1 MRTRVGVSRIVTVE
15 EMMLQSSIAWID
27 FSEQDRRKMMEVV
40 ALFKQRDTRDELG
53 LGSIR
58 DAFADFFF
66 PGTSTLQ
73 TRARYFL
80 FVTWL
85 YRYYEHRQVPSSRVP
100 HRLRGDEVKLIEA
113 LKAAGEDGIIGQISG
128 ASLQRFPSSIY
139 WNGLRR
145 WGILRFPGSQGQY
158 HRWLDHFYRQ
168 RYIPQ
173 LTDDGEPVEGW
184 GRANWDPSLPQVPD
198 GFPAQADFQLT
209 YDEAAYLREQVM
221 LFCRDSLLAILLDR
235 CNPVEDVEFVWLHPR
250 VAEFPTEQQTWL
262 LHARNFSETMYG
274 AALLYNLMLAELQRL
289 DDLVEIYQEEIEAW
303 REELEIRA
311 AELAI
316 WDQGDFWK
324 LVTHNAQIPPMT
336 RRFVDAWLRVLLSGR
351 KPPDITVHGEA
362 RALVHD
368 REVWLKRGRSR
379 FESQRHL
386 EMWSGAA
393 GVARL
398 DYRWPV
404 AHRITNDILH
414 GLVR

>member
-1 MRTRVGVSRIVTVE
+1 
-15 EMMLQSSIAWID
+15 MLQSSIAWID

-58 DAFADFFF
+58 DAFADLFF

-80 FVTWL
+80 FVPWL

-100 HRLRGDEVKLIEA
+100 QRLRGDEVKLIEA

-184 GRANWDPSLPQVPD
+184 GRVNWDPSLPQVPD

-209 YDEAAYLREQVM
+209 YDEAAYLRERVM
-221 LFCRDSLLAILLDR
+221 LSCHDSLLATLLDH
-235 CNPVEDVEFVWLHPR
+235 CDPVEDVEFVWLHPR
-250 VAEFPTEQQTWL
+250 AGEFPTEQQTWL

-274 AALLYNLMLAELQRL
+274 AALLYNLMLAELQRV

-303 REELEIRA
+303 RGELEIRT
-311 AELAI
+311 AELGI
-316 WDQGDFWK
+316 WDQGGFWK
-324 LVTHNAQIPPMT
+324 LVTHNARIPPMT
-336 RRFVDAWLRVLLSGR
+336 RRFVDAWLRVLLSSR
-351 KPPDITVHGEA
+351 KPPDIAVHGEA
-362 RALVHD
+362 RALVRD
-368 REVWLKRGRSR
+368 RETWLKRGRSR

-393 GVARL
+393 GAARL

-404 AHRITNDILH
+404 AHRITNDILC

>member
-1 MRTRVGVSRIVTVE
+1 
-15 EMMLQSSIAWID
+15 MLQSSIAWID

-58 DAFADFFF
+58 DAFADLFF

-80 FVTWL
+80 FVPWL
-85 YRYYEHRQVPSSRVP
+85 YRYYEHREVPSSRVP
-100 HRLRGDEVKLIEA
+100 QRLRGDEVKLIEA

-145 WGILRFPGSQGQY
+145 WGILRYPGSQGRY
-158 HRWLDHFYRQ
+158 HRWLDHFYKQ
-168 RYIPQ
+168 RRIPQ

-209 YDEAAYLREQVM
+209 YDEAAYLRERVM
-221 LFCRDSLLAILLDR
+221 LSCHDSLLATLLDR
-235 CNPVEDVEFVWLHPR
+235 CDPVKDVEFVWLHPR
-250 VAEFPTEQQTWL
+250 LSEFPTEQQTWL
-262 LHARNFSETMYG
+262 LHARNFSETMQG
-274 AALLYNLMLAELQRL
+274 AALLYNLMLAELQRV

-303 REELEIRA
+303 RGELEIRA

-324 LVTHNAQIPPMT
+324 LVTHNARIPPMT
-336 RRFVDAWLRVLLSGR
+336 RRFVDAWLRVLLSSR

-362 RALVHD
+362 RALVRD

-398 DYRWPV
+398 NYRWPV